1 MNDNARR
8 LSLLQSVTGV
18 RPASLDALRLLLQR
32 DAEEHIDWTD
42 LPTFGGEQPACTVQ
56 VWSWDA
62 ESLLVGDC
70 ADSLEIVAR

>member
-8 LSLLQSVTGV
+8 FSLLQSVTGV
-18 RPASLDALRLLLQR
+18 RPASLNALRLLLQR
-32 DAEEHIDWTD
+32 DVEGHIDWTD
-42 LPTFGGEQPACTVQ
+42 LPTFGGHEPACTLQ

-70 ADSLEIVAR
+70 ADSLEIIAR